1 MKILNSIRKPFRY
14 DFYNATLIIIG
25 INIGIFMLGHVWRNL
40 NNYLALNVILVVQG
54 KMYWQFL
61 TYMFAHGGFQHLF
74 FNMLGLLIFGV
85 SVERVIG
92 SKEFILFY
100 LVSGVFCGLIS
111 FLTYYFTGMNFVF
124 LLGASGGLYAILL
137 AYAVLFP
144 QNQVFIWGIIP
155 IPAPILV
162 LIYAIIEFVSQFFNV
177 SSNIAHMTHLAG
189 FVGAWLYF
197 LVRLGVNPLRV
208 WKNAFRS

>member
-25 INIGIFMLGHVWRNL
+25 INIGLFMLGYFWRNL
-40 NNYLALNVILVVQG
+40 NSLLALNVLNIVKG

-61 TYMFAHGGFQHLF
+61 TYMFVHGGFQHLF

-100 LVSGVFCGLIS
+100 LVSGIFCGIVS
-111 FLTYYFTGMNFVF
+111 FLTYYLTGMYFVF

-144 QNQVFIWGIIP
+144 QNQIFIWGIIP

-162 LIYAIIEFVSQFFNV
+162 LIYAIIEIASQFFNV
-177 SSNIAHMTHLAG
+177 ASGVAHMTHLAG
-189 FVGAWLYF
+189 FLGAWLYF
-197 LVRLGVNPLRV
+197 IIRFGVNPIKV
-208 WKNAFRS
+208 WKNTFR